1 MSSSD
6 MLTKLLSSS
15 NNANNNNNNNDLLKQ
30 LFSQLAAN
38 NGTNI
43 GNNSGKIQQQ
53 QPILPIQE
61 IINNLGTI
69 VEQFFGSK
77 FFIFSIII
85 IVFGILFLCSFCFM
99 LYCCFHAKWCKKL
112 ERNNENK
119 FKLFN

>member
-6 MLTKLLSSS
+6 MLTKLFSSS
-15 NNANNNNNNNDLLKQ
+15 NNANNANNNELLKQ
-30 LFSQLAAN
+30 LFFQLAAN

-43 GNNSGKIQQQ
+43 GNNSGQIQQQ

-69 VEQFFGSK
+69 VEQFFGAK

-85 IVFGILFLCSFCFM
+85 IVFGILYYVHFVS
-99 LYCCFHAKWCKKL
+99 
-112 ERNNENK
+112 
-119 FKLFN
+119 